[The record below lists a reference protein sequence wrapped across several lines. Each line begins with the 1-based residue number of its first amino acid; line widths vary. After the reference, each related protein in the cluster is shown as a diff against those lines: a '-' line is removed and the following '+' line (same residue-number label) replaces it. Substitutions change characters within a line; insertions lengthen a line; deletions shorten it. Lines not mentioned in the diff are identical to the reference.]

1 LTAYPFWPT
10 VTTFEFEPEPVFE
23 FDPEPV
29 LELEPVP
36 PIPARAEAS
45 AAGQTVV

>member
-1 LTAYPFWPT
+1 